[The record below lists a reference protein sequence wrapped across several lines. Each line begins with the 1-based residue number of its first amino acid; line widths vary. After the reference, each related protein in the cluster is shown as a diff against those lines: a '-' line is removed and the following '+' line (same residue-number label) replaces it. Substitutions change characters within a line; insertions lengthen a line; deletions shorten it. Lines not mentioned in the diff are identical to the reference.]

1 MSLFTNIDH
10 IELVV
15 SDYERSVE
23 FYKKMGVLVSE
34 TTHHGKSAEILIG
47 NTIFE
52 IHAVTLENSDEV
64 PGVQH
69 ISFSVEGGRD
79 DLLTVIEKL
88 NEDGIKTRFSDRYHP
103 QSGRLHV
110 NLRDPDG
117 HRLQFN
123 ITERKM
129 PDEQ

>member
-1 MSLFTNIDH
+1 MGLFVDIDH

-23 FYKKMGVLVSE
+23 FYKKLGTLVRE

-47 NTIFE
+47 KTMWE

-69 ISFSVEGGRD
+69 ISFRVDGGRE
-79 DLLTVIEKL
+79 DLLETIEELRGK
-88 NEDGIKTRFSDRYHP
+88 GIKIRYSDRYHP
-103 QSGRLHV
+103 QSGRLHF
-110 NLRDPDG
+110 NFRDPDG
-117 HRLQFN
+117 HRLQASLE
-123 ITERKM
+123 EREI
-129 PDEQ
+129 PSEG